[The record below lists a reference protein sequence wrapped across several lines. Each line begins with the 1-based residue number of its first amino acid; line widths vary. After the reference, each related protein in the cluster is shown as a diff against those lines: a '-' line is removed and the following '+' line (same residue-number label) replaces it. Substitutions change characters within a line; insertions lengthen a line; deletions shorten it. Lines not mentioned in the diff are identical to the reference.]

1 MEEES
6 QERLGSEGRSVFY
19 PLPSKCFVLVCFFFS
34 LKKSGTS
41 LCYPQ
46 RLGAVINELDSLK
59 PEFDRRV
66 DELNRALS
74 VVGSDFPSYSS
85 DAAVEWP
92 RASYS
97 RPGDI
102 NKV

>member
-1 MEEES
+1 MFCF
-6 QERLGSEGRSVFY
+6 SV
-19 PLPSKCFVLVCFFFS
+19 FFFS